1 MTDSFYRAFEDKYRG
16 SRELIKSRLQV
27 YLPFIKPLLNK
38 KKQTKPKVLDL
49 GCGRGEWLEL
59 LTEQGFIAQ
68 GVDIDEG
75 MLEACW
81 ELDLKVEKAD
91 ALDYL
96 KALKANSIAIISG
109 FHIAEHIP
117 FEMLQELVDQVLRIL
132 KPGGL
137 LILETPNPENI
148 VVGTAN
154 FYLDPTHKQP
164 LPPLLLS
171 FIAEHAGYARVKIL
185 RLQEPEG
192 LQESQNLTLIDV
204 LSGVSPDYSIV
215 AQKAAAKS
223 TLKKFDAAFS
233 KEYGVKLDEIANLY
247 DGQLKSKT
255 DDLKTKWSDEHQRA
269 EQLAV
274 ELSATRE
281 QKAAAEAVK
290 EQLVQN
296 IQSMEQRIEVANRE
310 KAELKT
316 EYRTDLN
323 REHQRAEQ
331 LAVELSAT
339 GTENKH
345 KIDKLHVSL
354 IDSKEQQQTL
364 LQEIG
369 QQRLQL
375 ETQVQALHQKETQF
389 DDQLSKKEDAIN
401 WLNNEWDAAKHK
413 IDELHQSSQHWWSM
427 ADQQSKELEEVRNK
441 SDELNHSSHHW
452 WLEADRLSKELQTL
466 YNSKSWRITW
476 PLRKLMQFLSWLFSM
491 PIRISLWL
499 VRLPKRTARWLLVK
513 SMSYALKRSGL
524 KLRAR
529 ALVYNF
535 PKLERKLRRLA
546 QARGLTTVQ
555 PASTAQ
561 PVAELVESNP
571 SDNKNSETT
580 VTVAELSHLTP
591 NARRIYAELVAA
603 MTQNKKEKG

>member
-1 MTDSFYRAFEDKYRG
+1 MTDSFYRAFEDKHRG

-27 YLPFIKPLLNK
+27 YLPFIKPLLDT
-38 KKQTKPKVLDL
+38 KQETKALDL

-81 ELDLKVEKAD
+81 ELDLKAENVD
-91 ALDYL
+91 LLDYL
-96 KALKANSIAIISG
+96 KSLKANSIAIISG
-109 FHIAEHIP
+109 FHVAEHIT
-117 FEMLQELVDQVLRIL
+117 FEMLQELVDQALWIL

-233 KEYGVKLDEIANLY
+233 KEYGVMLNEIANLY

-255 DDLKTKWSDEHQRA
+255 DDMRTKLSDEQQRA
-269 EQLAV
+269 DQLAV

-281 QKAAAEAVK
+281 QKAAAEANQHHQWRLEK
-290 EQLVQN
+290 ETKQQEFLLAL
-296 IQSMEQRIEVANRE
+296 MEKETRLQEV
-310 KAELKT
+310 T
-316 EYRTDLN
+316 
-323 REHQRAEQ
+323 
-331 LAVELSAT
+331 AT
-339 GTENKH
+339 GIENKQQ
-345 KIDKLHVSL
+345 IDKLHVFL
-354 IDSKEQQQTL
+354 IDSKEQQEVLKTAL
-364 LQEIG
+364 KEIG

-375 ETQVQALHQKETQF
+375 EMQVQALHQKETQL
-389 DDQLSKKEDAIN
+389 DVQLSKKEDAIN

-413 IDELHQSSQHWWSM
+413 IDELHQSSHHWWSM
-427 ADQQSKELEEVRNK
+427 ADQHSKELDEVRNK

-452 WLEADRLSKELQTL
+452 WLEADSLSKELQTL

-476 PLRKLMQFLSWLFSM
+476 PLRKLMLFLKWMIFL
-491 PIRISLWL
+491 PIRSVLWL
-499 VRLPKRTARWLLVK
+499 ARLPKRLARWLVVK
-513 SMSYALKRSGL
+513 FITFA
-524 KLRAR
+524 
-529 ALVYNF
+529 
-535 PKLERKLRRLA
+535 LERPSLRVRMIAWVRNHPRIEAKLRRLA
-546 QARGLTTVQ
+546 QAHGLVAVQ
-555 PASTAQ
+555 SGQSILTHHVQGVAQNDVST
-561 PVAELVESNP
+561 
-571 SDNKNSETT
+571 SD
-580 VTVAELSHLTP
+580 ADLSSLTP
-591 NARRIYAELVAA
+591 SARRIYGELNAA
-603 MTQNKKEKG
+603 LEQLQQEKG

>member
-38 KKQTKPKVLDL
+38 KQQTKPKALDL

-68 GVDIDEG
+68 GVDTDEG

-81 ELDLKVEKAD
+81 ELDLKAEKVD

-96 KALKANSIAIISG
+96 KAQKANSFAVISG

-117 FEMLQELVDQVLRIL
+117 FEILQELVDQALRIL

-171 FIAEHAGYARVKIL
+171 FVAEHAGYARVKIL

-215 AQKAAAKS
+215 AQKAAAK
-223 TLKKFDAAFS
+223 TALKKFDAAFS
-233 KEYGVKLDEIANLY
+233 REYGVMLNEIANLY
-247 DGQLKSKT
+247 DGQLKIKT

-274 ELSATRE
+274 EANQYHLE
-281 QKAAAEAVK
+281 K
-290 EQLVQN
+290 ETTKQEFLLAL
-296 IQSMEQRIEVANRE
+296 MEKETKLQEV
-310 KAELKT
+310 T
-316 EYRTDLN
+316 
-323 REHQRAEQ
+323 
-331 LAVELSAT
+331 AT
-339 GTENKH
+339 GIENKQQ
-345 KIDKLHVSL
+345 IDKLHVSL
-354 IDSKEQQQTL
+354 IDSQEQQQALKTAL
-364 LQEIG
+364 KEIG

-375 ETQVQALHQKETQF
+375 ETQF
-389 DDQLSKKEDAIN
+389 DDQLSKKEDTIS
-401 WLNNEWDAAKHK
+401 WLN
-413 IDELHQSSQHWWSM
+413 
-427 ADQQSKELEEVRNK
+427 
-441 SDELNHSSHHW
+441 
-452 WLEADRLSKELQTL
+452 KELQAL

-513 SMSYALKRSGL
+513 SMSYALKRPGL

-529 ALVYNF
+529 ALIYNF

-571 SDNKNSETT
+571 SDNKDSETT
-580 VTVAELSHLTP
+580 VTVAELTP
-591 NARRIYAELVAA
+591 SARRIYAELVAA
-603 MTQNKKEKG
+603 ITQNKKEKG